1 MATGPAAPATYPVVT
16 IAKLLMLTE
25 RRIQQ
30 LVKEGHLPKAERGRY
45 ELVPVV
51 QAYVRYLRERVL
63 GGGIEGDGG
72 APDDKKRLMK
82 ARADIAE
89 FEAARLAEELVP
101 VDEVT
106 NTWAEL
112 VSRFRARCLSIAPK
126 AAPIVA
132 NQVSAEACHDIIETF
147 VHEALAELAS
157 TSLEGV
163 DPDPAGTEDRASDD
177 SAATEADDSRVG

>member
-1 MATGPAAPATYPVVT
+1 MAAGPAAPATYPVAT
-16 IAKLLMLTE
+16 IAKLLMLTD
-25 RRIQQ
+25 RRVQQ
-30 LVKEGHLPKAERGRY
+30 LVQEGHLPKAERGRY

-63 GGGIEGDGG
+63 GGGIEDGAG
-72 APDDKKRLMK
+72 GRPDDKKRLMK

-106 NTWAEL
+106 KEWAEL

-126 AAPIVA
+126 AAAMVA
-132 NQVSAEACHDIIETF
+132 NEVATEACHDIIETF
-147 VHEALAELAS
+147 VHEALAELSA
-157 TSLEGV
+157 TVVEGIE
-163 DPDPAGTEDRASDD
+163 PD
-177 SAATEADDSRVG
+177 AAD